1 MAWLRGWLMFCRE
14 SWLLPLTQSNSSSSL
29 AEAGAHV
36 VMAVRNMKA
45 ANELIQQW
53 RTKWSASGT
62 GHPLI

>member
-1 MAWLRGWLMFCRE
+1 M
-14 SWLLPLTQSNSSSSL
+14 QL